1 MSTQSRVDV
10 VICVPEQSTI
20 ERSSVFISVI
30 DVDIDHMPSQWIQ
43 QVEPFQVARRGQL
56 QSRPEDHVELII
68 VVRNNRVRTGTMS
81 LLMIRRDITKIP
93 PAILVNRSS
102 PRVQTESSSSR
113 AVEIIRETPYDG
125 TR

>member
-1 MSTQSRVDV
+1 MSTQTRVDV
-10 VICVPEQSTI
+10 MICVPEQSTI
-20 ERSSVFISVI
+20 ERGSVFIGVI
-30 DVDIDHMPSQWIQ
+30 DVDIDHMPSQRIQ

-68 VVRNNRVRTGTMS
+68 VVGNNCVRTGIMS

-102 PRVQTESSSSR
+102 PSVQAESSSSR
-113 AVEIIRETPYDG
+113 VVEIIRETPHDG
-125 TR
+125 AR